1 MIDATMLW
9 PLCQI
14 IARCEIAVAGDY
26 RPHASR
32 RSRLHIP
39 FRIAH
44 IQTSCRA
51 DAEQLGGLGLLA
63 PTTFLAAN
71 LGEDAISHDLAVHTI
86 DENLILGAE

>member
-44 IQTSCRA
+44 IQTSCWV
-51 DAEQLGGLGLLA
+51 DAEQLSGMQQWAWMGFAFGQRIAAHNAGGA
-63 PTTFLAAN
+63 PI
-71 LGEDAISHDLAVHTI
+71 EI
-86 DENLILGAE
+86 EGAQ